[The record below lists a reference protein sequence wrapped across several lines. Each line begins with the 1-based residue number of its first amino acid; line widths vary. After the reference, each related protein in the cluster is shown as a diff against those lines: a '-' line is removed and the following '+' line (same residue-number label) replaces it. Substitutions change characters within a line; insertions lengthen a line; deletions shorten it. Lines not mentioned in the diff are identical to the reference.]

1 MQRPTRPPSRERDT
15 VTDRDLS
22 NEAENHARHVEEV
35 HRLSVGCRRGAEF
48 IHELRY
54 LLLNVSLLNADSAR
68 LPSATPSNRN
78 ASTIHQAGGARSS
91 LYCTSC
97 LTLKLSH
104 GTSCSKQFDEG
115 KPARWCARSAAGGA
129 CSPATLS
136 SSMASWRLL
145 CETKLAEIAA
155 VAVRFETACAH
166 PAGTKRS
173 SPDVSSHAHRP
184 RHRQS
189 AVDDDVL
196 HPGVASSAA
205 FTSSAKDAS

>member
-78 ASTIHQAGGARSS
+78 ASTIHQAGG
-91 LYCTSC
+91 
-97 LTLKLSH
+97 
-104 GTSCSKQFDEG
+104 
-115 KPARWCARSAAGGA
+115 GA
-129 CSPATLS
+129 L
-136 SSMASWRLL
+136 RLPS
-145 CETKLAEIAA
+145 TVPLA
-155 VAVRFETACAH
+155 
-166 PAGTKRS
+166 
-173 SPDVSSHAHRP
+173 
-184 RHRQS
+184 
-189 AVDDDVL
+189 
-196 HPGVASSAA
+196 
-205 FTSSAKDAS
+205 